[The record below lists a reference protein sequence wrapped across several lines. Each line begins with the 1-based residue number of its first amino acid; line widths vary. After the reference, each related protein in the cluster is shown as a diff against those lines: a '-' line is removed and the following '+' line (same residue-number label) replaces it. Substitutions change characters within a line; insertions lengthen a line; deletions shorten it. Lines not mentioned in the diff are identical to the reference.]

1 MVKTDRLNIRLTS
14 AERHEILFLQGLT
27 GMTKT
32 ELVLLA
38 LKNLKKGILKNG

>member
-1 MVKTDRLNIRLTS
+1 MVKTDRLNVRLTD

-27 GMTKT
+27 GLTKT

-38 LKNLKKGILKNG
+38 LRNLKEEILKNG